1 MVQRPVNEYFLENEA
16 DKKFIDLSNG
26 VRLRV
31 LFLQAETPSDDS
43 MNIVFYSGFISYIF
57 LWKESIKV
65 LRKNHHIIFIESRE
79 KEYSSSPIDETIY
92 NIEILG
98 EDFVMVFEALK
109 LDSKR
114 CVIAGSSI
122 ASVGVLESMSK
133 HDFRPFLSVH
143 SSPQIKYKENRKR
156 KILANYFPHWF
167 IISQK
172 PLVYLFYKF
181 RFRRDKESGR
191 SRIHTLSRMLQR
203 SFLNWMKGLES
214 FMPDYEMKKE
224 AVNEIKSPVIIVGAQ
239 DDPEHDTES
248 IKKMINFIPG
258 SKYRPVP
265 SKDDTHNETFA
276 NIILEEMRNLDKK
289 TKSDD

>member
-1 MVQRPVNEYFLENEA
+1 MVRRPVDEYSLENETE
-16 DKKFIDLSNG
+16 KKFLELSNG
-26 VRLRV
+26 VKLRI
-31 LFLQAETPSDDS
+31 LLLQAENPSDNS

-57 LWKESIKV
+57 LWRESIEV
-65 LRKNHHIIFIESRE
+65 LRKNHHIYFIESRE
-79 KEYSSSPIDETIY
+79 KEYSSSPSNEK
-92 NIEILG
+92 NFSIEILG
-98 EDFVMVFEALK
+98 EDFILAFNALE
-109 LDSKR
+109 LDPKR

-122 ASVGVLESMSK
+122 SSVGVLVSMSK

-143 SSPQIKYKENRKR
+143 SSPQIKYKENKKR
-156 KILANYFPHWF
+156 KILATYFPHWF

-203 SFLNWMKGLES
+203 NYLNWMKRLES
-214 FMPDYEMKKE
+214 FLPDYEMKLE
-224 AVNEIKSPVIIVGAQ
+224 LVNKIKSPVIIVGAQ

-248 IKKMINFIPG
+248 IKKMMNFIPG

-265 SKDDTHNETFA
+265 YKDDTHNEVFG
-276 NIILEEMRNLDKK
+276 NIILEEIRNLNKNIE
-289 TKSDD
+289 

>member
-1 MVQRPVNEYFLENEA
+1 MVRRPANEYFLENEA
-16 DKKFIDLSNG
+16 EKKFLELTNG
-26 VRLRV
+26 VELRV
-31 LFLQAETPSDDS
+31 LLLQAENPSDDS

-57 LWKESIKV
+57 LWRESIKV
-65 LRKNHHIIFIESRE
+65 LRKNHHIFFIESRE
-79 KEYSSSPIDETIY
+79 KEFSSPSEEKIFT
-92 NIEILG
+92 IEILG
-98 EDFVMVFEALK
+98 EDFILAFNALK

-122 ASVGVLESMSK
+122 SSVGVLASMSK

-143 SSPQIKYKENRKR
+143 SSPQIKYKENKKR
-156 KILANYFPHWF
+156 KITATYLPHWF
-167 IISQK
+167 IIAQK

-191 SRIHTLSRMLQR
+191 SRIHTLSRLLQR
-203 SFLNWMKGLES
+203 YYLNWMKRLES
-214 FMPDYEMKKE
+214 FLPDYEMKRE
-224 AVNEIKSPVIIVGAQ
+224 SVNGIKSPVIIVGAQ

-265 SKDDTHNETFA
+265 NKDDTHNEVFG
-276 NIILEEMRNLDKK
+276 NIILEEMRNLNKSKK
-289 TKSDD
+289 QNE